1 MMENFR
7 IKQLRDAIALSPEN
21 ALLYKMLGEELLFH
35 DHALEAE
42 TVLKKALQLLPNDLD
57 IKLRLAD
64 AFFENGKISEAEVV
78 AEEVIAAKHFPA
90 PMYQLLSRIA
100 MERNDPKRAFE
111 FYQSAV
117 RLDETCVDEELKMD
131 IHEALIDSGAGASIA
146 NSLEDEDFLD
156 GLFAEVEKPKISFKD
171 VGGMNQV
178 KSEIDLKIIQPLL
191 NPDIY
196 KAFGK
201 KIGGGVLLYGP
212 PGCGK
217 TLLARATAGEIN
229 AAFINVGIND
239 VLDMWLGNSEKNLHE
254 IFNQARASQ
263 PCVLFFDEVDALGA
277 NRSDMRH
284 TNTRFIINQF
294 LDELDGVKYSNDGVL
309 ILAATNT
316 PWYLDTAF
324 RRPGR
329 FDRIIFVSPPD
340 IEARAEIFKIHLQPV
355 PTEGVDTMLLAKATE
370 DFSGADIKL
379 VVDLAVEAKL
389 PESLR
394 QGKVIPV
401 GMPDLKAAIQKHRST
416 TKEWFSTAK
425 NHALY
430 ANEGGLYDD
439 VLRYLK
445 IKK

>member
-1 MMENFR
+1 MER
-7 IKQLRDAIALSPEN
+7 LKIKNLRDALAVSPDN
-21 ALLYKMLGEELLFH
+21 GFLHKLLADELLF
-35 DHALEAE
+35 DEQYEEAE
-42 TVLKKALQLLPNDLD
+42 TTYKKALRLLPDDLD
-57 IKLRLAD
+57 VKLRLAE
-64 AFFENGKISEAEVV
+64 AFFENGKYSEAEVV
-78 AEEVIAAKHFPA
+78 AEEVIAAKFFPA
-90 PMYQLLSRIA
+90 NMYFLLARIALNRNDGRRAHELYQQAIRMDDTLDDYELNQTIHESLLS
-100 MERNDPKRAFE
+100 NNL
-111 FYQSAV
+111 AV
-117 RLDETCVDEELKMD
+117 SMGTD
-131 IHEALIDSGAGASIA
+131 
-146 NSLEDEDFLD
+146 LEDDAALD
-156 GLFAEVEKPKISFKD
+156 ALFADVEKPSISFKD
-171 VGGMNQV
+171 VGGMHNV
-178 KSEIDLKIIQPLL
+178 KSEIDLKIVQPLK
-191 NPDIY
+191 NPAIY
-196 KAFGK
+196 AAFGK

-229 AAFINVGIND
+229 ATFINVGIND
-239 VLDMWLGNSEKNLHE
+239 VLDMWLGNSEKNLHDV
-254 IFNQARASQ
+254 FQQARASK

-329 FDRIIFVSPPD
+329 FDRIIFVAPPD
-340 IEARAEIFKIHLQPV
+340 VEARAEIFKIHLKPV
-355 PTEGVDTMLLAKATE
+355 PTEGVDPMTLAKLTA

-394 QGKVIPV
+394 LGRVISV
-401 GMPDLKAAIQKHRST
+401 TTADLKIAIGKHRST